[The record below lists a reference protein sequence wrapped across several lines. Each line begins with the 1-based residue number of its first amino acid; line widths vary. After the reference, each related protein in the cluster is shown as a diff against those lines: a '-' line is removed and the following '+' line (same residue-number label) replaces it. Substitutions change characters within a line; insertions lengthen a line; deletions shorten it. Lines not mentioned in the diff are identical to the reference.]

1 MDVQRVILLSA
12 LALIT
17 YLGFLQWNQDY
28 NQPASAPQE
37 TVNPAVIDNSSIAD
51 LPGSDLPGTVPSG
64 VSPTSG
70 DIPAATDDRVSVTS
84 VQQHEET
91 TSELIRVQTDVFDLV
106 IDSRGGDIIY
116 SALLDHRA
124 RITADD
130 PFVLL
135 EQNANRTYVAQSGLV
150 GRDGPDASAEG
161 RPVFHSASSSYSLND
176 NEFLTVDLKYAT
188 ETGVNIIK
196 RYTFERGS
204 YRIGLNY
211 LIDNRGEASFRSTLF
226 GQLKRDQSEDPTS
239 GTSVGMQ
246 SYLGAIFS
254 TEDSKYEKVSFKDM
268 SRGNFNQ
275 TSQDGWVAFSQHYF
289 VTAWV
294 PQPGQTHTY
303 QTRKVDNEFIAGF
316 LSPAVEVLPGSSAE
330 LSAHLFVGP
339 KDQEQLEATAPNL
352 KLTVDYGWLW
362 WIAYPLYWLLTFIQ
376 SFVGNWGLAIIGIT
390 IVVKAALFQ
399 LNAKAFRSMAK
410 MRKFGPEMMRMKE
423 LYGDDRQKMSQ
434 EMMKLYKKEKINP
447 LGGCL
452 PILAQMPVF
461 IALYWVLMESVE
473 LRHAPFFLYIQDLSV
488 MDPYFI
494 LPILMG
500 ITMFLQQKL
509 NPTPPDPMQ
518 AKIMKMLPII
528 FTFFFLWFPAG
539 LVLYWLVNNIL
550 SIAQQWYITRQI
562 EKEVT

>member
-17 YLGFLQWNQDY
+17 YLVFLQWNQDY
-28 NQPASAPQE
+28 NQPASAPQ
-37 TVNPAVIDNSSIAD
+37 VAVTSTANGSDIS
-51 LPGSDLPGTVPSG
+51 LGSDLPSG
-64 VSPTSG
+64 VADSG
-70 DIPAATDDRVSVTS
+70 DIPAAADPSAPVIVESVGSQAAQVRV
-84 VQQHEET
+84 
-91 TSELIRVQTDVFDLV
+91 RTDVLDV
-106 IDSRGGDIIY
+106 IIDTRGGDIIHA
-116 SALLDHRA
+116 ALPQHKA
-124 RITADD
+124 RLGSEE

-135 EQNANRTYVAQSGLV
+135 EQNAFRTYVAQSGLV
-150 GRDGPDASAEG
+150 GRDGPDASPDG
-161 RPVFHSASSSYSLND
+161 RPIFQASASEFVLDDQD
-176 NEFLTVDLKYAT
+176 NLIVDLSYTT
-188 ETGVNIIK
+188 ETGVEITK
-196 RYTFERGS
+196 RYRFERGS
-204 YRIGLNY
+204 YRVGIDY
-211 LIDNRGEASFRSTLF
+211 LINNQSDAPFRATLF
-226 GQLKRDQSEDPTS
+226 GQLKRDKSEDPTS
-239 GTSVGMQ
+239 STSVGMA

-254 TEDSKYEKVSFKDM
+254 TEDNKYQKVTFRDM
-268 SRGNFNQ
+268 ERGNFNQ

-294 PQPGQTHTY
+294 PQPGQTNNF
-303 QTRKVDNEFIAGF
+303 QTRRVNDEFIAGF
-316 LSPAVEVLPGSSAE
+316 LSSAIDVASGDSTEVSST
-330 LSAHLFVGP
+330 LFIGP

-362 WIAYPLYWLLTFIQ
+362 WIAYPLYWLLTFIH
-376 SFVGNWGLAIIGIT
+376 SFVDNWGLAIIGIT

-423 LYGDDRQKMSQ
+423 LYGDDRQKMSA

-473 LRHAPFFLYIQDLSV
+473 LRHAPFFWYIQDLSV
-488 MDPYFI
+488 MDPYFV

-518 AKIMKMLPII
+518 AKIMKMLPIV

-562 EKEVT
+562 ENEDNKKEAS

>member
-17 YLGFLQWNQDY
+17 YLVFLQWNRDY
-28 NQPASAPQE
+28 GQPALPVAQEISISADTAAQV
-37 TVNPAVIDNSSIAD
+37 TG
-51 LPGSDLPGTVPSG
+51 LPGADAGA
-64 VSPTSG
+64 
-70 DIPAATDDRVSVTS
+70 DIPVMAGDEEQAATAASVTQA
-84 VQQHEET
+84 QQ
-91 TSELIRVQTDVFDLV
+91 IRVKTDVLDLI
-106 IDSRGGDIIY
+106 IDSRGGDIIHA
-116 SALLDHRA
+116 ALPQHRA
-124 RITADD
+124 HISAPD

-150 GRDGPDASAEG
+150 GRDGPDASPAG
-161 RPVFHSASSSYSLND
+161 RPLFSASNT
-176 NEFLTVDLKYAT
+176 EFVLDEGDALTVDLVHTT
-188 ETGVNIIK
+188 EQGVVITK
-196 RYTFERGS
+196 RYHFERGS
-204 YRIGLNY
+204 YRVGMSY
-211 LIDNRGEASFRSTLF
+211 LIDNQSDAPFRAALF
-226 GQLKRDQSEDPTS
+226 GQLKRDRTEDPTS
-239 GTSVGMQ
+239 TTSIGMA

-254 TEDSKYEKVSFKDM
+254 TDDNKYQKVSFRDM
-268 SRGNFNQ
+268 DRGNFNQ
-275 TSQDGWVAFSQHYF
+275 TSEDGWVAFSQHYF

-303 QTRKVDNEFIAGF
+303 QTQRLNSDYIARF
-316 LSPAVEVLPGSSAE
+316 VSPAVEVEPGNSTE
-330 LSAHLFVGP
+330 VSAHLFVGP
-339 KDQEQLEATAPNL
+339 KDQQQLEATAPNL

-362 WIAYPLYWLLTFIQ
+362 WVAYPLYWLLTFIQ
-376 SFVGNWGLAIIGIT
+376 GFVGNWGLAIIGIT

-410 MRKFGPEMMRMKE
+410 MRKFGPEMMRLKE
-423 LYGDDRQKMSQ
+423 LYGEDRQRMSQ

-473 LRHAPFFLYIQDLSV
+473 LRHAPFFGYIQDLSV

-500 ITMFLQQKL
+500 VTMFLQQKL

-518 AKIMKMLPII
+518 AKIMRMLPIV

-562 EKEVT
+562 ENEDKKPSA

>member
-1 MDVQRVILLSA
+1 MDVQRVILISA

-17 YLGFLQWNQDY
+17 YLVFLQWNKDY
-28 NQPASAPQE
+28 GQPPVPEYQEVTSAYTSQNLSELPTASERSVNPDLPSIDQADTPASMQE
-37 TVNPAVIDNSSIAD
+37 NQ
-51 LPGSDLPGTVPSG
+51 G
-64 VSPTSG
+64 VQAQL
-70 DIPAATDDRVSVTS
+70 IQVT
-84 VQQHEET
+84 
-91 TSELIRVQTDVFDLV
+91 TDVLDLV
-106 IDSRGGDIIY
+106 IDTQGGDIIRT
-116 SALLDHRA
+116 ALLQHKA
-124 RITADD
+124 QLGSEQ

-135 EQNANRTYVAQSGLV
+135 EQNPARTYVAQSGLV
-150 GRDGPDASAEG
+150 GRDGPDAQAEG
-161 RPVFHSASSSYSLND
+161 RPVYRVSQSQFVMGDEETLV
-176 NEFLTVDLKYAT
+176 VDLSYTNEA
-188 ETGVNIIK
+188 GVEITK
-196 RYTFERGS
+196 RYSFVRGS
-204 YRIGLNY
+204 YQVGLEY
-211 LIDNRGEASFRSTLF
+211 LINNQSDAPFRSTLF
-226 GQLKRDQSEDPTS
+226 GQLKRDRSADPTS
-239 GTSVGMQ
+239 STALGMA
-246 SYLGAIFS
+246 SYLGALFS
-254 TEDSKYEKVSFKDM
+254 TEDNKYQKVTFKDM
-268 SRGNFNQ
+268 DKENFNRS
-275 TSQDGWVAFSQHYF
+275 SQDGWVAMSQHYF
-289 VTAWV
+289 LSAWI
-294 PQPGQTHTY
+294 PEAGLTHTY
-303 QTRKVDNEFIAGF
+303 QTRRINDQYIAGF
-316 LSPAVEVLPGSSAE
+316 LSPSVEVAAGEQTEMRAT
-330 LSAHLFVGP
+330 LFVGP
-339 KDQEQLEATAPNL
+339 KDQRQLEATAPNL
-352 KLTVDYGWLW
+352 KLAVDYGWLW

-390 IVVKAALFQ
+390 IVVKAALFH

-434 EMMKLYKKEKINP
+434 EMMKLYKKEQINP

-473 LRHAPFFLYIQDLSV
+473 LRHAPFFGYIQDLSV

-500 ITMFLQQKL
+500 VTMFLQQKL

-562 EKEVT
+562 EADDKKKA

>member
-17 YLGFLQWNQDY
+17 YLVFLQWNQDY
-28 NQPASAPQE
+28 NQPASAPQ
-37 TVNPAVIDNSSIAD
+37 VAVTSTANGSDIS
-51 LPGSDLPGTVPSG
+51 LGSDLPSG
-64 VSPTSG
+64 VADSG
-70 DIPAATDDRVSVTS
+70 DIPAAADPSAPVIVESVGSQAAQVRV
-84 VQQHEET
+84 
-91 TSELIRVQTDVFDLV
+91 RTDVLDV
-106 IDSRGGDIIY
+106 IIDTRGGDIIHA
-116 SALLDHRA
+116 ALPQHKA
-124 RITADD
+124 RLGSEE

-135 EQNANRTYVAQSGLV
+135 EQNAFRTYVAQSGLV
-150 GRDGPDASAEG
+150 GRDGPDASPDG
-161 RPVFHSASSSYSLND
+161 RPIFQASASEFVLDDQD
-176 NEFLTVDLKYAT
+176 NLIVDLSYTT
-188 ETGVNIIK
+188 ETGVEITK
-196 RYTFERGS
+196 RYRFERGS
-204 YRIGLNY
+204 YRVGMDY
-211 LIDNRGEASFRSTLF
+211 LINNQSDAPFRATLF
-226 GQLKRDQSEDPTS
+226 GQLKRDKSEDPTS
-239 GTSVGMQ
+239 STSVGMA

-254 TEDSKYEKVSFKDM
+254 TEDNKYQKVTFRDM
-268 SRGNFNQ
+268 ERGNFNQ

-294 PQPGQTHTY
+294 PQPGQTNNF
-303 QTRKVDNEFIAGF
+303 QTRRVNDEFIAGF
-316 LSPAVEVLPGSSAE
+316 LSSAIDVASGDSTEVSST
-330 LSAHLFVGP
+330 LFIGP

-362 WIAYPLYWLLTFIQ
+362 WIAYPLYWLLTFIH

-473 LRHAPFFLYIQDLSV
+473 LRHAPFFWYIQDLSV
-488 MDPYFI
+488 MDPYFV

-518 AKIMKMLPII
+518 AKIMKMLPIV

-562 EKEVT
+562 ENEDNKKEAS

>member
-17 YLGFLQWNQDY
+17 YLVFLQWNQDY
-28 NQPASAPQE
+28 NQPISAPQE
-37 TVNPAVIDNSSIAD
+37 IVTPAMTNGSSSIAD
-51 LPGSDLPGTVPSG
+51 LPSGTTAS
-64 VSPTSG
+64 TD
-70 DIPAATDDRVSVTS
+70 DIPAGTDTS
-84 VQQHEET
+84 VASAVPVTAE
-91 TSELIRVQTDVFDLV
+91 SNNSPIRVQTDVLDIV
-106 IDSRGGDIIY
+106 IDSQGGDIVNA
-116 SALLDHRA
+116 ALLDHKA
-124 RITADD
+124 RLNADD

-135 EQNANRTYVAQSGLV
+135 EQNALRTYVAQSGLV
-150 GRDGPDASAEG
+150 GRDGPDASPAG
-161 RPVFHSASSSYSLND
+161 RPIFQSASNQYSMD
-176 NEFLTVDLKYAT
+176 NEDVLIVDLTYTT
-188 ETGVNIIK
+188 EQGVNIIK

-204 YRIGLNY
+204 YRVGLTY
-211 LIDNRGEASFRSTLF
+211 LIDNQSNEPFRSTLF

-239 GTSVGMQ
+239 GTSVGMK
-246 SYLGAIFS
+246 SYLGAVFS
-254 TEDSKYEKVSFKDM
+254 TDVNKYEKVTFSDM
-268 SRGNFNQ
+268 SKSNFNQ
-275 TSQDGWVAFSQHYF
+275 SSQDGWVAFSQHYF
-289 VTAWV
+289 VSAWV
-294 PQPGQTHTY
+294 PQPGQTHTF
-303 QTRKVDNEFIAGF
+303 QSRRVNNEFIVGF
-316 LSPAVEVLPGSSAE
+316 LSPAVDVLPGESAE
-330 LSAHLFVGP
+330 VSAHLFVGP

-362 WIAYPLYWLLTFIQ
+362 WIAYPLYWLLTTIQ

-473 LRHAPFFLYIQDLSV
+473 LRHAPFFWYIQDLSV
-488 MDPYFI
+488 MDPYFV

-518 AKIMKMLPII
+518 AKIMKMLPIV

-562 EKEVT
+562 ENEDNKKEAS

>member
-17 YLGFLQWNQDY
+17 YLVFLQWNQDY
-28 NQPASAPQE
+28 NQPASAPQ
-37 TVNPAVIDNSSIAD
+37 VAVTSTANGSNIS
-51 LPGSDLPGTVPSG
+51 LGSDLPSG
-64 VSPTSG
+64 VADSG
-70 DIPAATDDRVSVTS
+70 DIPAATDPTAPVSVDS
-84 VQQHEET
+84 VGSQAAQV
-91 TSELIRVQTDVFDLV
+91 RVRTDVLDV
-106 IDSRGGDIIY
+106 IIDTRGGDIVHA
-116 SALLDHRA
+116 ALTQHKA
-124 RITADD
+124 RLGSEE

-135 EQNANRTYVAQSGLV
+135 EQNAFRTYVAQSGLV
-150 GRDGPDASAEG
+150 GRDGPDASPDG
-161 RPVFHSASSSYSLND
+161 RPVFQASSTEYVLDDQD
-176 NEFLTVDLKYAT
+176 NLIVDLTYTTQA
-188 ETGVNIIK
+188 GVEITK
-196 RYTFERGS
+196 RYRFERGS
-204 YRIGLNY
+204 YRVGMDY
-211 LIDNRGEASFRSTLF
+211 LINNQSDAPFRATLF
-226 GQLKRDQSEDPTS
+226 GQLKRDRSEDPTS
-239 GTSVGMQ
+239 STSIGMA

-254 TEDSKYEKVSFKDM
+254 TEDNKYQKVTFRDM
-268 SRGNFNQ
+268 ERGNFNQ

-294 PQPGQTHTY
+294 PQPGQTNNF
-303 QTRKVDNEFIAGF
+303 QTRRVNDEFIAGF
-316 LSPAVEVLPGSSAE
+316 LSSPIDVAPGDSSEVSAT
-330 LSAHLFVGP
+330 LFVGP
-339 KDQEQLEATAPNL
+339 KDQEQLDATAPNL

-362 WIAYPLYWLLTFIQ
+362 WIAYPLYWLLTFIH

-423 LYGDDRQKMSQ
+423 LYGDDRQKMSA

-500 ITMFLQQKL
+500 VTMFLQQKL

-518 AKIMKMLPII
+518 AKIMKMLPIV

-562 EKEVT
+562 ENEDNKKEAS

>member
-17 YLGFLQWNQDY
+17 YLVFLQWNQDY
-28 NQPASAPQE
+28 NQPATTPQVS
-37 TVNPAVIDNSSIAD
+37 TSTISPISDTDVA
-51 LPGSDLPGTVPSG
+51 SDLPSESDTA
-64 VSPTSG
+64 G
-70 DIPAATDDRVSVTS
+70 DIPAAADPTTPSTVETVSSDAKQVRV
-84 VQQHEET
+84 
-91 TSELIRVQTDVFDLV
+91 RTDVLDII
-106 IDSRGGDIIY
+106 IDTRGGDIVHA
-116 SALLDHRA
+116 ALPQHLA
-124 RITADD
+124 RLGSDE

-135 EQNANRTYVAQSGLV
+135 EQNVNRVYVAQSGLV
-150 GRDGPDASAEG
+150 GRDGPDASPDG
-161 RPVFHSASSSYSLND
+161 RPIFQASSTDYYLDDQD
-176 NEFLTVDLKYAT
+176 NLVVDLTYTTDAGI
-188 ETGVNIIK
+188 EIIK
-196 RYTFERGS
+196 RYRFERGS
-204 YRIGLNY
+204 YRVGMDYIVN
-211 LIDNRGEASFRSTLF
+211 NQSAEPFRATLF
-226 GQLKRDQSEDPTS
+226 GQLKRDRSEDPTS
-239 GTSVGMQ
+239 TTSIGMA

-254 TEDSKYEKVSFKDM
+254 TEDNKYEKVSFRDM
-268 SRGNFNQ
+268 DRGNFNQ
-275 TSQDGWVAFSQHYF
+275 TSEDGWVAFSQHYF

-294 PQPGQTHTY
+294 PQAGQQNTF
-303 QTRKVDNEFIAGF
+303 QTRRVNNDYIAGF
-316 LSPAVEVLPGSSAE
+316 LAPAFEVAPNQSTEVSAT
-330 LSAHLFVGP
+330 LFVGP
-339 KDQEQLEATAPNL
+339 KDQEQLADTAPNL

-473 LRHAPFFLYIQDLSV
+473 LRHAPFFWYIQDLSV

-500 ITMFLQQKL
+500 VTMFLQQKL

-518 AKIMKMLPII
+518 AKIMKMLPIV

-562 EKEVT
+562 ENEDKKKEAS

>member
-12 LALIT
+12 LALVT
-17 YLGFLQWNQDY
+17 YLVFLQWNQDY
-28 NQPASAPQE
+28 NQPTAAPQ
-37 TVNPAVIDNSSIAD
+37 VAFAPDVINGSPANGA
-51 LPGSDLPGTVPSG
+51 SDLPTGS
-64 VSPTSG
+64 VSSD
-70 DIPAATDDRVSVTS
+70 DIPAAVDPSAPAVIETAQTSAAQVRV
-84 VQQHEET
+84 
-91 TSELIRVQTDVFDLV
+91 RTDVLDLV
-106 IDSRGGDIIY
+106 IDTRGGDIIY
-116 SALLDHRA
+116 AALPQHKA
-124 RITADD
+124 RLGSDD

-135 EQNANRTYVAQSGLV
+135 EQNAMRTYVAQSGLV
-150 GRDGPDASAEG
+150 GRDGPDASADG
-161 RPVFHSASSSYSLND
+161 RPVFRADASEFSLDDQAN
-176 NEFLTVDLKYAT
+176 LVVDLHYTTDA
-188 ETGVNIIK
+188 GVDIIK

-204 YRIGLNY
+204 YRIGVDY
-211 LIDNRGEASFRSTLF
+211 LIDNQSDAPFRATLF
-226 GQLKRDQSEDPTS
+226 GQLKRDRSEDPTS
-239 GTSVGMQ
+239 STSVGMA

-254 TEDSKYEKVSFKDM
+254 TEDNKYQKVTFRDM
-268 SRGNFNQ
+268 DRGNFAQ
-275 TSQDGWVAFSQHYF
+275 TSLGGWAAFSQHYF
-289 VTAWV
+289 VSAWV
-294 PQPGQTHTY
+294 PDPNQTHNF
-303 QTRKVDNEFIAGF
+303 QTRRVNNEYIAGF
-316 LSPAVEVLPGSSAE
+316 LSPAVEVVPGSSTE
-330 LSAHLFVGP
+330 VSAHLFVGP

-488 MDPYFI
+488 MDPYFV

-500 ITMFLQQKL
+500 VTMFLQQKL

-562 EKEVT
+562 ENEDKKKEAS

>member
-17 YLGFLQWNQDY
+17 YLVFLQWNQDY
-28 NQPASAPQE
+28 NQPATTPQVS
-37 TVNPAVIDNSSIAD
+37 TSTISPISDTDVA
-51 LPGSDLPGTVPSG
+51 SDLPSESDTA
-64 VSPTSG
+64 G
-70 DIPAATDDRVSVTS
+70 DIPAAADPTTPSTVETVSSDAKQVRV
-84 VQQHEET
+84 
-91 TSELIRVQTDVFDLV
+91 RTDVLDII
-106 IDSRGGDIIY
+106 IDTRGGDIVHA
-116 SALLDHRA
+116 ALPQHLA
-124 RITADD
+124 RLGSDE

-135 EQNANRTYVAQSGLV
+135 EQNVNRVYVAQSGLV
-150 GRDGPDASAEG
+150 GRDGPDASPDG
-161 RPVFHSASSSYSLND
+161 RPIFQASSTDYYLDDQD
-176 NEFLTVDLKYAT
+176 NLVVDLTYTTDAGI
-188 ETGVNIIK
+188 EIIK
-196 RYTFERGS
+196 RYRFERGS
-204 YRIGLNY
+204 YRVGMDYIVN
-211 LIDNRGEASFRSTLF
+211 NQSAEPFRATLF
-226 GQLKRDQSEDPTS
+226 GQLKRDRSEDPTS
-239 GTSVGMQ
+239 TTSIGMA

-254 TEDSKYEKVSFKDM
+254 TEDNKYEKVSFRDM
-268 SRGNFNQ
+268 DRGNFNQ
-275 TSQDGWVAFSQHYF
+275 TSEDGWVAFSQHYF

-294 PQPGQTHTY
+294 PQAGQQNTF
-303 QTRKVDNEFIAGF
+303 QTRRVNNDYIAGF
-316 LSPAVEVLPGSSAE
+316 LAPAFEVAPNQSTEVSAT
-330 LSAHLFVGP
+330 LFVGP
-339 KDQEQLEATAPNL
+339 KDQEQLADTAPNL

-399 LNAKAFRSMAK
+399 LIAKAFRSMAK

-473 LRHAPFFLYIQDLSV
+473 LRHAPFFWYIQDLSV

-500 ITMFLQQKL
+500 VTMFLQQKL

-518 AKIMKMLPII
+518 AKIMKMLPIV

-562 EKEVT
+562 ENEDKKKEAS

>member
-12 LALIT
+12 LALVT
-17 YLGFLQWNQDY
+17 YLVFLQWNQDY
-28 NQPASAPQE
+28 NQPAAAPQVVVAPE
-37 TVNPAVIDNSSIAD
+37 VINGSPANGA
-51 LPGSDLPGTVPSG
+51 SDLPTGSA
-64 VSPTSG
+64 SSD
-70 DIPAATDDRVSVTS
+70 DIPAAVDPSAPAVIETAQTSAAQVRV
-84 VQQHEET
+84 
-91 TSELIRVQTDVFDLV
+91 RTDVLDLV
-106 IDSRGGDIIY
+106 IDTRGGDIIY
-116 SALLDHRA
+116 AALPRHKA
-124 RITADD
+124 RLGSDD

-135 EQNANRTYVAQSGLV
+135 EQNAMRTYVAQSGLV
-150 GRDGPDASAEG
+150 GRDGPDASTDG
-161 RPVFHSASSSYSLND
+161 RPVFRADAS
-176 NEFLTVDLKYAT
+176 EFLLDDQENMVVDLHYTTDA
-188 ETGVNIIK
+188 GVDIIK

-204 YRIGLNY
+204 YRIGVDY
-211 LIDNRGEASFRSTLF
+211 LINNQSDAPFRATLF
-226 GQLKRDQSEDPTS
+226 GQLKRDSSEDPTS
-239 GTSVGMQ
+239 STSVGMA

-254 TEDSKYEKVSFKDM
+254 TEDNKYQKVTFRDM
-268 SRGNFNQ
+268 DRGNFAQ
-275 TSQDGWVAFSQHYF
+275 TSLGGWAAFSQHYF
-289 VTAWV
+289 VSAWV
-294 PQPGQTHTY
+294 PDPNQTHNF
-303 QTRKVDNEFIAGF
+303 QTRRVNNEYIAGF
-316 LSPAVEVLPGSSAE
+316 LSPAVEVVPGSSTAV
-330 LSAHLFVGP
+330 SAHLFVGP

-488 MDPYFI
+488 MDPYFV

-500 ITMFLQQKL
+500 VTMFLQQKL

-518 AKIMKMLPII
+518 AKIMKMLPIV

-562 EKEVT
+562 ENEDKKKEAS

>member
-12 LALIT
+12 LALVT
-17 YLGFLQWNQDY
+17 YLVFLQWNQDY
-28 NQPASAPQE
+28 NQPTAAPQ
-37 TVNPAVIDNSSIAD
+37 VAFAPDVINGSPANGA
-51 LPGSDLPGTVPSG
+51 SDLPTGS
-64 VSPTSG
+64 VSSD
-70 DIPAATDDRVSVTS
+70 DIPAAVDPSAPAVIETAQTSAAQVRV
-84 VQQHEET
+84 
-91 TSELIRVQTDVFDLV
+91 RTDVLDLV
-106 IDSRGGDIIY
+106 IDTRGGDIIY
-116 SALLDHRA
+116 AALPQHKA
-124 RITADD
+124 RLGSDD

-135 EQNANRTYVAQSGLV
+135 EQNAMRTYVAQSGLV
-150 GRDGPDASAEG
+150 GRDGPDASADG
-161 RPVFHSASSSYSLND
+161 RPVFRADASEFSLDDQEN
-176 NEFLTVDLKYAT
+176 LVVDLHYTTDA
-188 ETGVNIIK
+188 GVDIIK

-204 YRIGLNY
+204 YRIGVDY
-211 LIDNRGEASFRSTLF
+211 LIDNQSDAPFRATLF
-226 GQLKRDQSEDPTS
+226 GQLKRDRSEDPTS
-239 GTSVGMQ
+239 STSVGMA

-254 TEDSKYEKVSFKDM
+254 TEDNKYQKVTFRDM
-268 SRGNFNQ
+268 DRGNFAQ
-275 TSQDGWVAFSQHYF
+275 TSLGGWAAFSQHYF
-289 VTAWV
+289 VSAWV
-294 PQPGQTHTY
+294 PDPNQTHNF
-303 QTRKVDNEFIAGF
+303 QTRRVNNEYIAGF
-316 LSPAVEVLPGSSAE
+316 LSPAVEVVPGSSTAV
-330 LSAHLFVGP
+330 SAHLFVGP

-488 MDPYFI
+488 MDPYFV

-500 ITMFLQQKL
+500 VTMFLQQKL

-562 EKEVT
+562 ENEDKKKEAS

>member
-17 YLGFLQWNQDY
+17 YLVFLQWNQDY
-28 NQPASAPQE
+28 NQPAATPQVA
-37 TVNPAVIDNSSIAD
+37 TVTTANGTAAEFV
-51 LPGSDLPGTVPSG
+51 SDLPSG
-64 VSPTSG
+64 SASSD
-70 DIPAATDDRVSVTS
+70 DIPAVADPTAPVSAASSAEANLVRV
-84 VQQHEET
+84 
-91 TSELIRVQTDVFDLV
+91 RTDVLDLL
-106 IDSRGGDIIY
+106 IDTRGGDIIHA
-116 SALLDHRA
+116 ALPQHKA
-124 RITADD
+124 RLGSDE

-135 EQNANRTYVAQSGLV
+135 EQNAFRTYVAQSGLV
-150 GRDGPDASAEG
+150 GRDGPDGRPEG
-161 RPVFHSASSSYSLND
+161 RPIFQASAS
-176 NEFLTVDLKYAT
+176 EFVLDGEDYLVVDLSYTTA
-188 ETGVNIIK
+188 EGVEIIK
-196 RYTFERGS
+196 RYRFEPGS
-204 YRIGLNY
+204 YRVGMDY
-211 LIDNRGEASFRSTLF
+211 LINNQSDAPFRATLF
-226 GQLKRDQSEDPTS
+226 GQLKRDRSEDPTS
-239 GTSVGMQ
+239 STSIGMA

-254 TEDSKYEKVSFKDM
+254 TEDNKYQKVTFRDM
-268 SRGNFNQ
+268 DRGNFNQ

-294 PQPGQTHTY
+294 PQPGQTNTF
-303 QTRKVDNEFIAGF
+303 QTRRVNNEYIAGF
-316 LSPAVEVLPGSSAE
+316 LAPAFELAPGDSTEVSAT
-330 LSAHLFVGP
+330 LFVGP

-362 WIAYPLYWLLTFIQ
+362 WIAYPLYWLLTFIH

-473 LRHAPFFLYIQDLSV
+473 LRHAPFFWYIQDLSV

-500 ITMFLQQKL
+500 VTMFLQQKL

-518 AKIMKMLPII
+518 AKIMKMLPIV

-562 EKEVT
+562 ENEDKKKEAS

>member
-17 YLGFLQWNQDY
+17 YLVFLQWNQDY
-28 NQPASAPQE
+28 NQPAATPQVA
-37 TVNPAVIDNSSIAD
+37 TVTTANGTTAEFV
-51 LPGSDLPGTVPSG
+51 SDLPSG
-64 VSPTSG
+64 SASSD
-70 DIPAATDDRVSVTS
+70 DIPAVADPTAPVAAASSAEANLVRV
-84 VQQHEET
+84 
-91 TSELIRVQTDVFDLV
+91 RTDVLDLL
-106 IDSRGGDIIY
+106 IDTRGGDIIHA
-116 SALLDHRA
+116 ALPQHKA
-124 RITADD
+124 RLGSDE

-135 EQNANRTYVAQSGLV
+135 EQNAFRTYVAQSGLV
-150 GRDGPDASAEG
+150 GRDGPDGRPEG
-161 RPVFHSASSSYSLND
+161 RPIFQASAS
-176 NEFLTVDLKYAT
+176 EFVLDGEDYLVVDLSYTTA
-188 ETGVNIIK
+188 EGVEIIK
-196 RYTFERGS
+196 RYRFEPGS
-204 YRIGLNY
+204 YRVGMDY
-211 LIDNRGEASFRSTLF
+211 LINNQSDAPFRATLF
-226 GQLKRDQSEDPTS
+226 GQLKRDRSEDPTS
-239 GTSVGMQ
+239 STSIGMA

-254 TEDSKYEKVSFKDM
+254 TEDNKYQKVTFRDM
-268 SRGNFNQ
+268 DRGNFNQ

-294 PQPGQTHTY
+294 PQPGQTNTF
-303 QTRKVDNEFIAGF
+303 QTRRVNNEYIAGF
-316 LSPAVEVLPGSSAE
+316 LAPAFELAPGDSTEVSAT
-330 LSAHLFVGP
+330 LFVGP

-362 WIAYPLYWLLTFIQ
+362 WIAYPLYWLLTFIH

-473 LRHAPFFLYIQDLSV
+473 LRHAPFFWYIQDLSV

-500 ITMFLQQKL
+500 VTMFLQQKL

-518 AKIMKMLPII
+518 AKIMKMLPIV

-562 EKEVT
+562 ENEDKKKEAS

>member
-17 YLGFLQWNQDY
+17 YLGILQWNQDY
-28 NQPASAPQE
+28 NQPAPAPQE
-37 TVNPAVIDNSSIAD
+37 VAAPAVISGSSASD
-51 LPGSDLPGTVPSG
+51 LPGSI
-64 VSPTSG
+64 PTTTN
-70 DIPAATDDRVSVTS
+70 DIPAAGDDRVTVTS
-84 VQQHEET
+84 NQQAT
-91 TSELIRVQTDVFDLV
+91 DASNQIRVQTDVLDLV

-116 SALLDHRA
+116 AALLDHKD

-150 GRDGPDASAEG
+150 GRDGPDANAEG
-161 RPVFHSASSSYSLND
+161 RPVFQSASSSYSLGD
-176 NEFLTVDLKYAT
+176 NESLSVDLNYTT
-188 ETGVNIIK
+188 EAGVNIIK
-196 RYTFERGS
+196 RYTFERGN
-204 YRIGLNY
+204 YRIGMNY
-211 LIDNRGEASFRSTLF
+211 LIENLSDSTFRSTLF
-226 GQLKRDQSEDPTS
+226 GQLKRDQSADPTS

-246 SYLGAIFS
+246 SYLGAVFS
-254 TEDSKYEKVSFKDM
+254 TDENKYQKVTFKDM
-268 SRGNFNQ
+268 GKANFNQ

-289 VTAWV
+289 VSAWV
-294 PQPGQTHTY
+294 PQTGETHTF
-303 QTRKVDNEFIAGF
+303 QTRQVNNEYIAGF
-316 LSPAVEVLPGSSAE
+316 LSPAVEIMPGSSSE
-330 LSAHLFVGP
+330 ISAQLYIGP

-562 EKEVT
+562 EKEGT

>member
-17 YLGFLQWNQDY
+17 YLVFLQWNQDY
-28 NQPASAPQE
+28 NQPVSAPQE
-37 TVNPAVIDNSSIAD
+37 IATPALIDNGSTT
-51 LPGSDLPGTVPSG
+51 SDLPSG
-64 VSPTSG
+64 DVTSG
-70 DIPAATDDRVSVTS
+70 NDLPAATENSVSSTLTANES
-84 VQQHEET
+84 NN
-91 TSELIRVQTDVFDLV
+91 SPIRVQTDVLDIV
-106 IDSRGGDIIY
+106 IDRQGGDIVHA
-116 SALLDHRA
+116 ALFDHKA
-124 RITADD
+124 RLEADD

-135 EQNANRTYVAQSGLV
+135 EQSSIRTYVAQSGLV
-150 GRDGPDASAEG
+150 GRDGPDANPAG
-161 RPVFHSASSSYSLND
+161 RPIYQSASNQFSIDDQDQLI
-176 NEFLTVDLKYAT
+176 VDLTYT
-188 ETGVNIIK
+188 TDMGVNLIK

-204 YRIGLNY
+204 YRVGVTY
-211 LIDNRGEASFRSTLF
+211 LIDNQSSEPFRSTLF

-239 GTSVGMQ
+239 GTSVGMK
-246 SYLGAIFS
+246 SYLGAVFS
-254 TEDSKYEKVSFKDM
+254 TDANKYEKFTFSDM
-268 SRGNFNQ
+268 TKGNFNQ

-289 VTAWV
+289 VSAWV
-294 PQPGQTHTY
+294 PQPGQTHTF
-303 QTRKVDNEFIAGF
+303 QSRRVNNDFIVGF
-316 LSPAVEVLPGSSAE
+316 LSPAVDVLPGDTAEVSAN
-330 LSAHLFVGP
+330 LFVGP

-362 WIAYPLYWLLTFIQ
+362 WIAYPLYWLLTTIQ

-500 ITMFLQQKL
+500 VTMFLQQKL

-518 AKIMKMLPII
+518 AKIMKMLPIV

-562 EKEVT
+562 ENEDIKKEAS

>member
-17 YLGFLQWNQDY
+17 YLVFLQWNQDY
-28 NQPASAPQE
+28 NQPAATPQVA
-37 TVNPAVIDNSSIAD
+37 TVTTANGTAAEFV
-51 LPGSDLPGTVPSG
+51 SDLPSG
-64 VSPTSG
+64 SASSG
-70 DIPAATDDRVSVTS
+70 DIPAVADPTAPVSAASSAEANLVRV
-84 VQQHEET
+84 
-91 TSELIRVQTDVFDLV
+91 RTDVLDLL
-106 IDSRGGDIIY
+106 IDTRGGDIIHA
-116 SALLDHRA
+116 ALPQHKA
-124 RITADD
+124 RLGSDE

-135 EQNANRTYVAQSGLV
+135 EQNSFRTYVAQSGLV
-150 GRDGPDASAEG
+150 GRDGPDGRPEG
-161 RPVFHSASSSYSLND
+161 RPIFQASAS
-176 NEFLTVDLKYAT
+176 EFVLDGEDYLVVDLSYTTA
-188 ETGVNIIK
+188 EGVEIIK
-196 RYTFERGS
+196 RYRFEPGS
-204 YRIGLNY
+204 YRVGMDY
-211 LIDNRGEASFRSTLF
+211 LINNQSDAPFRATLF
-226 GQLKRDQSEDPTS
+226 GQLKRDRSEDPTS
-239 GTSVGMQ
+239 STSIGMA

-254 TEDSKYEKVSFKDM
+254 TEDNKYQKVTFRDM
-268 SRGNFNQ
+268 DRGNFNQ

-294 PQPGQTHTY
+294 PQPGQTNTF
-303 QTRKVDNEFIAGF
+303 QTRRVNNEYIAGF
-316 LSPAVEVLPGSSAE
+316 LAPVFELAPGDSTEVSAT
-330 LSAHLFVGP
+330 LFVGP

-362 WIAYPLYWLLTFIQ
+362 WIAYPLYWLLTFIH

-473 LRHAPFFLYIQDLSV
+473 LRHAPFFWYIQDLSV

-500 ITMFLQQKL
+500 VTMFLQQKL

-518 AKIMKMLPII
+518 AKIMKMLPIV

-562 EKEVT
+562 ENEDKKKEAS

>member
-37 TVNPAVIDNSSIAD
+37 VTAPAVINGSTTSAD
-51 LPGSDLPGTVPSG
+51 LPESASTES
-64 VSPTSG
+64 SSSSG
-70 DIPAATDDRVSVTS
+70 DIPAATDVSDSVPVTS
-84 VQQHEET
+84 TQEAAAS
-91 TSELIRVQTDVFDLV
+91 TSNQIRVQTDVLDLV
-106 IDSRGGDIIY
+106 IDSRGGDIVY
-116 SALLDHRA
+116 AALLEHKD
-124 RITADD
+124 RITAYD

-150 GRDGPDASAEG
+150 GRDGPDASADG
-161 RPVFHSASSSYSLND
+161 RPVFQSSSTSYSLDDSESLN
-176 NEFLTVDLKYAT
+176 VDLKYT
-188 ETGVNIIK
+188 TDTGVSITK
-196 RYTFERGS
+196 RYTFDRGS
-204 YRIGLNY
+204 YRIGLSY
-211 LIDNRGEASFRSTLF
+211 LIDNQSDAPFRSTLF
-226 GQLKRDQSEDPTS
+226 GQLKRDQSADPTS
-239 GTSVGMQ
+239 GTSMGMK
-246 SYLGAIFS
+246 SYLGAVFS
-254 TEDSKYEKVSFKDM
+254 TDENNYQKVTFKDM
-268 SRGNFNQ
+268 SKANFNQ
-275 TSQDGWVAFSQHYF
+275 TSQGGWVAFSQHYF
-289 VTAWV
+289 VSAWV
-294 PQPGQTHTY
+294 PQPDETHTY
-303 QTRKVDNEFIAGF
+303 QTREVNDQFIAGF
-316 LSPAVEVLPGSSAE
+316 LSPAVEVMPGSSSE
-330 LSAHLFVGP
+330 VSAKLYVGP

-362 WIAYPLYWLLTFIQ
+362 WIAYPLYWLLTTIQ

-390 IVVKAALFQ
+390 VVVKAALFK

-452 PILAQMPVF
+452 PIVAQMPVF
-461 IALYWVLMESVE
+461 ISLYWVLMESVE

-562 EKEVT
+562 EKEDG

>member
-17 YLGFLQWNQDY
+17 YLVFLQWNQDY
-28 NQPASAPQE
+28 NQPAATPQVA
-37 TVNPAVIDNSSIAD
+37 TVTTANGTAAEFV
-51 LPGSDLPGTVPSG
+51 SDLPSG
-64 VSPTSG
+64 SASSD
-70 DIPAATDDRVSVTS
+70 DIPAVADPTAPVAAASSAEANLVRV
-84 VQQHEET
+84 
-91 TSELIRVQTDVFDLV
+91 RTDVLDLL
-106 IDSRGGDIIY
+106 IDTRGGDIIHA
-116 SALLDHRA
+116 ALPQHKA
-124 RITADD
+124 RLGSDE

-135 EQNANRTYVAQSGLV
+135 EQNAFRTYVAQSGLV
-150 GRDGPDASAEG
+150 GRDGPDGRPEG
-161 RPVFHSASSSYSLND
+161 RPIFQASAS
-176 NEFLTVDLKYAT
+176 EFVLDGEDYLVVDLSYTTA
-188 ETGVNIIK
+188 EGVEIIK
-196 RYTFERGS
+196 RYRFEPGS
-204 YRIGLNY
+204 YRVGMDY
-211 LIDNRGEASFRSTLF
+211 LINNQSDAPFRATLF
-226 GQLKRDQSEDPTS
+226 GQLKRDRSEDPTS
-239 GTSVGMQ
+239 STSIGMA

-254 TEDSKYEKVSFKDM
+254 TEDNKYQKVTFRDM
-268 SRGNFNQ
+268 DRGNFNQ

-294 PQPGQTHTY
+294 PQPGQTNTF
-303 QTRKVDNEFIAGF
+303 QTRRVNNEYIAGF
-316 LSPAVEVLPGSSAE
+316 LAPAFELAPGDSTEVSAT
-330 LSAHLFVGP
+330 LFVGP

-362 WIAYPLYWLLTFIQ
+362 WIAYPLYWLLTFIH

-473 LRHAPFFLYIQDLSV
+473 LRHAPFFWYIQDLSV

-500 ITMFLQQKL
+500 VTMFLQQKL

-518 AKIMKMLPII
+518 AKIMKMLPIV

-562 EKEVT
+562 ENEDKKKEAS